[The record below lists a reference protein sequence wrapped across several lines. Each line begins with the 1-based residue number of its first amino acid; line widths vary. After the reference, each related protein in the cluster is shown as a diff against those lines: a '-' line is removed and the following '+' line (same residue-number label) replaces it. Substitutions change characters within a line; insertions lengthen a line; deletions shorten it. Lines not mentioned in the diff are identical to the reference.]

1 MLWYDK
7 LTREDFREGL
17 WNFGWDDEVC
27 DALFD
32 WYKEIEDANGQD
44 AVLYWGMIRD
54 AWELYDE
61 DGLRDAWMFVD
72 DETIDEMLSVIG
84 GCEYYI
90 IEVDGKYLIAGEYSA
105 DHSYI
110 LI

>member
-1 MLWYDK
+1 MLWYDN

-17 WNFGWDDEVC
+17 WNFEWDDEVC

-32 WYKEIEDANGQD
+32 WYKEIEDANGQE

-61 DGLRDAWMFVD
+61 DGLRDAWMFVNG
-72 DETIDEMLSVIG
+72 ETIDEMLSVIG
-84 GCEYYI
+84 AHEYYI
-90 IEVDGKYLIAGEYSA
+90 IEVGGKYLIAGEYRA
-105 DHSYI
+105 DRSFI
-110 LI
+110 LF